1 MKKGKTVTIG
11 LLLLIAVMLLSAWQ
25 DITGNTI
32 NPRYVER
39 IKNGQTTKNEIMI
52 LFGEPQQVNRTTD
65 GVVFVYRSYRD
76 APVLRKRDPNDRD
89 INPQSTV
96 PFVLDENKQ
105 IKKAPSKTEG
115 KILRSTLVITFKPDS
130 QVVSTHEYTEHNSAP
145 LKVNR

>member
-76 APVLRKRDPNDRD
+76 APVLRNAILMTATLTLNLPSHSYWTK
-89 INPQSTV
+89 IN
-96 PFVLDENKQ
+96 
-105 IKKAPSKTEG
+105 
-115 KILRSTLVITFKPDS
+115 R
-130 QVVSTHEYTEHNSAP
+130 
-145 LKVNR
+145 